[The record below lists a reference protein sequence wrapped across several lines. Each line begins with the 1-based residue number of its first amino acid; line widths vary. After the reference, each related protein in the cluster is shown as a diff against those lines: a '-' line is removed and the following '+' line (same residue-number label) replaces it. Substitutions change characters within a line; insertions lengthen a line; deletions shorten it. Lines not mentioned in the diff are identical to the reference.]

1 MLDFR
6 KYENVPRFQ
15 LDRRPGRSR
24 LKLTCPACGKSRCLT
39 PYIDVATGQVVGN
52 EFGRCDH
59 ERTCGY
65 DKRPT
70 GKDVGDKDLWI
81 SGNKCIRAYRPP
93 VNPDVVNYIPFSEF
107 ERTVVPDD
115 RNTVFRFLS
124 SLWGKERVSDVFR
137 RYHVGT
143 MDLWGWKGCCIFWQI
158 DKDFVCRTGKIMDF
172 YIKTDSQGNEI
183 DVKRVKEKDGDNE
196 RPHVM
201 FYHSLHARDFLFRQ
215 CLFGEHLLSQYPDKV
230 VNLVESE
237 KTAIICAV
245 NKPDELFVATGGLHN
260 LRPEVIDVLKNRKTV
275 AFPDKGQ
282 AFETWSKKIDGMMMK
297 SRIKVSDYLQNVEN
311 VGDGD
316 DVADLIINNKV
327 KEKQYEPGRLY

>member
-172 YIKTDSQGNEI
+172 YIKTDSQGNDITPAKEEFLREGSRRVPAPSAEE
-183 DVKRVKEKDGDNE
+183 DVGKD
-196 RPHVM
+196 V
-201 FYHSLHARDFLFRQ
+201 Q
-215 CLFGEHLLSQYPDKV
+215 C
-230 VNLVESE
+230 
-237 KTAIICAV
+237 TALISDLILTA
-245 NKPDELFVATGGLHN
+245 DELGHIKRMHWSIENRLHH
-260 LRPEVIDVLKNRKTV
+260 VLDDTFREDRSPAK
-275 AFPDKGQ
+275 
-282 AFETWSKKIDGMMMK
+282 K
-297 SRIKVSDYLQNVEN
+297 SRNNLSLIRKYAYNILRLAMYETGLTNIITEMMDYFCDNAVLRERYVFQ
-311 VGDGD
+311 GI
-316 DVADLIINNKV
+316 AS
-327 KEKQYEPGRLY
+327 LY

>member
-93 VNPDVVNYIPFSEF
+93 VNPDVVNHIP
-107 ERTVVPDD
+107 
-115 RNTVFRFLS
+115 LA
-124 SLWGKERVSDVFR
+124 SLR
-137 RYHVGT
+137 
-143 MDLWGWKGCCIFWQI
+143 
-158 DKDFVCRTGKIMDF
+158 
-172 YIKTDSQGNEI
+172 
-183 DVKRVKEKDGDNE
+183 
-196 RPHVM
+196 
-201 FYHSLHARDFLFRQ
+201 
-215 CLFGEHLLSQYPDKV
+215 
-230 VNLVESE
+230 
-237 KTAIICAV
+237 
-245 NKPDELFVATGGLHN
+245 GL
-260 LRPEVIDVLKNRKTV
+260 
-275 AFPDKGQ
+275 
-282 AFETWSKKIDGMMMK
+282 
-297 SRIKVSDYLQNVEN
+297 
-311 VGDGD
+311 
-316 DVADLIINNKV
+316 
-327 KEKQYEPGRLY
+327 

>member
-115 RNTVFRFLS
+115 RNTV
-124 SLWGKERVSDVFR
+124 
-137 RYHVGT
+137 
-143 MDLWGWKGCCIFWQI
+143 
-158 DKDFVCRTGKIMDF
+158 
-172 YIKTDSQGNEI
+172 
-183 DVKRVKEKDGDNE
+183 
-196 RPHVM
+196 
-201 FYHSLHARDFLFRQ
+201 
-215 CLFGEHLLSQYPDKV
+215 
-230 VNLVESE
+230 
-237 KTAIICAV
+237 
-245 NKPDELFVATGGLHN
+245 
-260 LRPEVIDVLKNRKTV
+260 
-275 AFPDKGQ
+275 
-282 AFETWSKKIDGMMMK
+282 
-297 SRIKVSDYLQNVEN
+297 
-311 VGDGD
+311 
-316 DVADLIINNKV
+316 
-327 KEKQYEPGRLY
+327 